1 MNHGEQIDSHDVVL
15 PAHKIYESEHRLE
28 DRVEPNMMDKYLT
41 GRFTDFK
48 DFDVNRVPNWN
59 LHRQVIP
66 VCFKSHLYRIEG
78 KKDYKKFISRQEE
91 NS

>member
-1 MNHGEQIDSHDVVL
+1 MHGEQIDSHDVVL

-28 DRVEPNMMDKYLT
+28 DRVEPNLMDKYFS
-41 GRFTDFK
+41 GRFTDYR

-59 LHRQVIP
+59 LQRQVIP
-66 VCFKSHLYRIEG
+66 VCYKGHLWRIEG
-78 KKDYKKFISRQEE
+78 KKDYKQFIARQEE

>member
-1 MNHGEQIDSHDVVL
+1 VKTSDEFV
-15 PAHKIYESEHRLE
+15 KSEHRLE
-28 DRVEPNMMDKYLT
+28 DRVEPNMMNKYLT

-59 LHRQVIP
+59 LQRQVIP